1 MKNFQQLVFHFRVVT
16 FIPRVEL
23 ETWALE
29 EGQHFGE
36 CPQLYQVEKIQVLES
51 SGTFS
56 SGDDFIKPLLELCDV
71 GAPFL
76 L

>member
-1 MKNFQQLVFHFRVVT
+1 MKNFQQLVFHFCVVT

-29 EGQHFGE
+29 EGQHFGK
-36 CPQLYQVEKIQVLES
+36 CPQLDQVEKIQVLES

-56 SGDDFIKPLLELCDV
+56 SGDDFIKPLLELGNV